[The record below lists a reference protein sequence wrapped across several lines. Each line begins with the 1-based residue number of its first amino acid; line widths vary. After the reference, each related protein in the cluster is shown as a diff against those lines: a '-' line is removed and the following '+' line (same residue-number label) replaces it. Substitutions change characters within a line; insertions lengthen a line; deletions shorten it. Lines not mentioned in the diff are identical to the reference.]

1 MFAVRARQG
10 IVYLK
15 FVVTLQTVFL
25 RLRATSEFRPGGRP
39 LTLSHMGEG
48 LIGVPERATRAKTMN
63 SGLAKDGVKSRACG
77 PYQQS
82 RKPRWRAMV
91 TAWVR
96 SRAASLQRIL
106 FMRALIACSVTFKT
120 LAICVF

>member
-1 MFAVRARQG
+1 MFAVRALQG

-15 FVVTLQTVFL
+15 FLVTLQTVFL
-25 RLRATSEFRPGGRP
+25 RLRTTSEFRPGGRP
-39 LTLSHMGEG
+39 LTLSRMGD
-48 LIGVPERATRAKTMN
+48 
-63 SGLAKDGVKSRACG
+63 GLAKGGVKSRASG
-77 PYQQS
+77 PHQQS

-96 SRAASLQRIL
+96 SRAASLQRIR